1 MQDLIRDLYRKYAP
15 NENIDDKIKYVEEN
29 YGDDVS
35 AFVNDFYSKYEP
47 SKLNQDTVDYINE
60 NYLTPKPDYSRFTG
74 TVPEISTMQDIV
86 STTPNV
92 DMQGKPI
99 KASYEQMRDI
109 KGISQYDELKQAAQ
123 VVFSPTALAAEVRGD
138 TDFLDVDES
147 FKIALSTPVA
157 WLSDARKSIKYKS
170 ELFDRYGIGFLSAD
184 ISKEERKEIETK
196 VNAQELADFY
206 SPTMPAFLQPLNK
219 LTSMSKPVKKYQE
232 QVQKDITKYDGD
244 IISALGKGNLF
255 DAGSQIV
262 NGMIQTAPTLVAA
275 AGGAPALLTMG
286 AGMYGSKF
294 EEVFKDNPNKTVG
307 LAMLNAGS
315 TAAVEVA
322 GGLVTQRLLFG
333 TGIFAK
339 GAGKKAVENLT
350 KGSVGR
356 LVNTITTAG
365 LEGAEEL
372 AVEMTAEIID
382 RLTLKDQSYGD
393 IYNDIG
399 KIMRDKSDAF
409 ILGVAMGGTTSTMQ
423 NLMTSESA
431 LQEHAINLF
440 MSKADRDYL
449 TKKAD
454 NINKLQ
460 VTLNEA
466 KTEDGKKI
474 IENKIEKEV
483 SDILNKRRKIQNNLK
498 NLKQEELINLGNLT
512 DKRLNKIKDYKSE
525 TNEEVKS
532 EIKKE
537 IDQLARSSSNI
548 FNSTTKRRLNENIK
562 FARKNK
568 RPDEVV
574 VYDNTD
580 EFQDVYDSAD
590 PKESID
596 VSGVDGFYLNGVLHI
611 NRTASIETGAIS
623 VGSHELLHDIV
634 KNVIRDANGN
644 ITPSGIALINNFR
657 KQLSAKEIKI
667 VQDRIDKNYRYN
679 EDGTEKAF
687 EDYAEEYLNIF
698 HDAIVKKDIKYNAT
712 DGAWWKGVAGNFS
725 SIFKRFGYDN
735 ASFKTGKSAYNFLL
749 DYSDR
754 ASRGEDISDLVN
766 KLKEEGRELDA
777 QIEDTNPRDTDKLN
791 DLKNKRKDKRQE
803 VREAIAQQ
811 DIQKS
816 VTSSNES
823 EINKLGKNVTKEQW
837 DAGKADEAIEELY
850 DRLDGLVKSKIPR
863 NQPPGFSAEDFV
875 SETIFELIPHIRNF
889 NPEVNDSLSGWI
901 NSQLSNKIG
910 NVFRKGTAGT
920 KDVFETDITEARKVA
935 AEETAGPEVTT
946 KPKARQIDPLDL
958 ARDTKLK
965 EKYTKDIDVKIKD
978 LDVDKLT
985 FKNLKDLS
993 ADNTAKI
1000 FEVPA
1005 KKITDPTANL
1015 TKQEKENA
1023 LKFIRAN
1030 ALDLIS
1036 LLPEGAV
1043 VEAATEKL
1051 IGTSTGVPK
1060 SLLNKFYD
1068 KQPRI
1073 TKGAGLSP
1081 YKLKENI
1088 SKKQFLEAFGIV
1100 EGKKSTDFGPRTPE
1114 AQAVKA
1120 MMSLYGKLATNTAV
1134 RQNLKDKVSKEKLQD
1149 IAAGKNI
1156 IQLSVSQAKENINKL
1171 IGKPLDIT
1179 NSNHIS
1185 RIGRFFRETMP
1196 KYMNPA
1202 IILGRPSLLS
1212 PGNKVTTAFKRK
1224 FFFITN
1230 PLKGQTSDIIKKN
1243 NDAVAAGE
1251 INSIEEIKEE
1261 AYNNY
1266 TTPES
1271 KIKAEDERLIKVA
1284 LSTKTSN
1291 KGDINKIKKNIDAT
1305 ADHNKGVGK
1314 LMNNILNIYKGEGD
1328 KALPEIYEILYHT
1341 DNNTSISRNAANVVG
1356 GQKKYEGSL
1365 TEEHKYQ
1372 AIVWTQRAIEAMKNG
1387 TLDGF
1392 LKWSQTNYTQIVLD
1406 EKNDGFANKKYGD
1419 WNAKFDEHPVL
1430 KKAMDE
1436 AIKTGNFDNVPDTDI
1451 RYYNDSFYLNPN
1463 NIIEF
1468 GKTHAQ
1474 KYKVVVSKAFEND
1487 PDVIKKQAEIIF
1499 KITSKQDIDFDPQAE
1514 IDKFIADK
1522 AKDIADARSKNY
1534 ADFDFLFESMT
1545 LEEQVKAFRNID
1557 KALELARDF
1566 TSPEKGISLFD
1577 FDQTLANTKE
1587 KVKFEMPDGTQGE
1600 LSAQQFAEQAEKLE
1614 EKGATFDFSNFDKVK
1629 GATKGPFFELAQK
1642 IKGKFGNKDIFIL
1655 TARPGAA
1662 SPAIK
1667 AFLKS
1672 VGLDI
1677 KLENI
1682 IGLEDGRPAAKA
1694 NFVIEKAAEGYNNFF
1709 FGDDV
1714 YNNVKMVQ
1722 DVLDVVDVKRDVQQA
1737 NIQLSKTLDSDFNEI
1752 LSDNTGIDPNATFS
1766 DATARVRGANKDS
1779 FFKNIFIP
1787 YSAEDFMGLM
1797 YPLLGK
1803 GKKGDSQKEFFKKNL
1818 IDPFA
1823 RATRNMNAAKQKIV
1837 NEYDKLKKDYKDVKK
1852 KLLKATDYNNYTLDQ
1867 AIRVYIMDKNNID
1880 IPGLSKRDKSALLK
1894 IVNENQRFVEYGD
1907 QVANIAGLEEGYI
1920 IPDGSSWLASTIE
1933 SDLRDVNVR
1942 VNRAKYLKEWKQ
1954 NVDIIFSEK
1963 NLNKLQALYG
1973 NNYREA
1979 LEDIL
1984 YRMEI
1989 GSNRVQGQ
1997 NRLVNG
2003 FTEWINNSVGT
2014 IMFFNRRSAILQTLS
2029 TLNFINWSDNNPLK
2043 FAQAVANFPQ
2053 YAKDFATIFNS
2064 DMLKERRRGLQTDVS
2079 ASEIVNQAAGS
2090 KDKFNALVS
2099 YMLRRGFVF
2108 TQMAD
2113 SFAIASGG
2121 AAFYRNRLN
2130 TYKKQGLSETE
2141 AKDKAFQDF
2150 QETSEVSQ
2158 QSARPDLISQQQAG
2172 PLGRFILA
2180 FQNTPM
2186 QYTRLIKKAAL
2197 DLKNGRGD
2205 AKTNI
2210 SKILYYGAI
2219 QNFIFSALQS
2229 ALFSIAFEDEEE
2241 EKDKEKYA
2249 RVANS
2254 MADTIL
2260 RGTGVYGAAASTLK
2274 NMALQFVRQ
2283 EKKGSRAD
2291 HAYTILEGVNLSPTI
2306 GSKVRK
2312 VYSATQAIKFN
2323 RDEISK
2329 KGFHIDNPLYEAV
2342 ANTVSAGTNVPLDR
2356 ALRDVQNARA
2366 ALDKNNKAWQR
2377 IALVL
2382 GWNTWDLGIDNKPK
2396 KLAKKKK
2403 GEKGSNILW

>member
-29 YGDDVS
+29 YGNDVS

-47 SKLNQDTVDYINE
+47 SKLNQDTVDHINK
-60 NYLTPKPDYSRFTG
+60 NYLTPKPDYSKFTMSA
-74 TVPEISTMQDIV
+74 VPKISTMQDIV

-92 DMQGKPI
+92 NRQGKPI

-109 KGISQYDELKQAAQ
+109 KSISQYDELKQAAQ

-138 TDFLDVDES
+138 TDFIDVDES
-147 FKIALSTPVA
+147 FKIALSTPLA

-170 ELFDRYGIGFLSAD
+170 ELFDRYSDGKFGIPNFLLAD
-184 ISKEERKEIETK
+184 ISEEERKEIETK

-232 QVQKDITKYDGD
+232 QVQKNITKYDGD

-365 LEGAEEL
+365 LEGTEEL

-399 KIMRDKSDAF
+399 KITRDKSDAF

-449 TKKAD
+449 TKRAD

-483 SDILNKRRKIQNNLK
+483 GDILNKRRKIQNNLK
-498 NLKQEELINLGNLT
+498 NLKQEELTNLGNLT

-537 IDQLARSSSNI
+537 IDQLARGSSNI

-777 QIEDTNPRDTDKLN
+777 QIEDTNPRDTNKLN
-791 DLKNKRKDKRQE
+791 DLKNKRKDKKQE

-823 EINKLGKNVTKEQW
+823 EINKLGKNTTKEQW

-920 KDVFETDITEARKVA
+920 KDDFETDITEARKVA
-935 AEETAGPEVTT
+935 AEETALPEVTE
-946 KPKARQIDPLDL
+946 KPKARKINPIDL
-958 ARDTKLK
+958 ARDENIK
-965 EKYTKDIDVKIKD
+965 EDFINDIASKIPG
-978 LDVDKLT
+978 LDIENLT
-985 FKNLKDLS
+985 FKNVKDLS
-993 ADNTAKI
+993 AENTARV
-1000 FEVPA
+1000 FEVPS

-1030 ALDLIS
+1030 AVDLIS

-1043 VEAATEKL
+1043 TEAATEKL
-1051 IGTSTGVPK
+1051 IGTSTGVAK
-1060 SLLNKFYD
+1060 SLLNKFYT
-1068 KQPRI
+1068 KQARI

-1081 YKLKENI
+1081 YKLKDNI
-1088 SKKQFLEAFGIV
+1088 TKKEFLEAFGIV

-1120 MMSLYGKLATNTAV
+1120 MMSLYGKLATNTVLRNELVKNKEYEQSVRNIAAGKSEIQLSNSQFTTGKSRITELLNKLKLNQLKNTDTSDIKLLKGIVLDVLSQTSIPMEKLLSAGSFANAGKDLKRSQKYGWFFTSDQRAKLRRDAIKNQIKSNAKLDTNIGTALQSSVYTNNAIQNNEKHLDYINENYKGTESLLKTFNEIAKTPKGNQAIAAIMSTSSRGTGHFMRQLAIVRGYDSTLNNLKKPDADEHVLTNKIATSIAYEVGVVKGKFKEVANFFKESYYRIGIKRTDDNKVTAAGYKEVMPKFYMDKLQEAIKSGDFTNMPDVLIRYFNPEVNAKDGGINPFDLIVDGKSVAEKYGFNFKGKPTQDVISLAQDLIHKQIIGQIKAKDAV
-1134 RQNLKDKVSKEKLQD
+1134 RVFDAIADNYVSKEKN
-1149 IAAGKNI
+1149 KNAN
-1156 IQLSVSQAKENINKL
+1156 LVLASKTINN
-1171 IGKPLDIT
+1171 KP
-1179 NSNHIS
+1179 N
-1185 RIGRFFRETMP
+1185 
-1196 KYMNPA
+1196 
-1202 IILGRPSLLS
+1202 
-1212 PGNKVTTAFKRK
+1212 
-1224 FFFITN
+1224 
-1230 PLKGQTSDIIKKN
+1230 QTSDQVEDQLKVIDNAISFSRTFN
-1243 NDAVAAGE
+1243 N
-1251 INSIEEIKEE
+1251 
-1261 AYNNY
+1261 
-1266 TTPES
+1266 
-1271 KIKAEDERLIKVA
+1271 
-1284 LSTKTSN
+1284 
-1291 KGDINKIKKNIDAT
+1291 
-1305 ADHNKGVGK
+1305 
-1314 LMNNILNIYKGEGD
+1314 
-1328 KALPEIYEILYHT
+1328 
-1341 DNNTSISRNAANVVG
+1341 
-1356 GQKKYEGSL
+1356 
-1365 TEEHKYQ
+1365 
-1372 AIVWTQRAIEAMKNG
+1372 
-1387 TLDGF
+1387 
-1392 LKWSQTNYTQIVLD
+1392 
-1406 EKNDGFANKKYGD
+1406 
-1419 WNAKFDEHPVL
+1419 
-1430 KKAMDE
+1430 
-1436 AIKTGNFDNVPDTDI
+1436 
-1451 RYYNDSFYLNPN
+1451 
-1463 NIIEF
+1463 
-1468 GKTHAQ
+1468 
-1474 KYKVVVSKAFEND
+1474 
-1487 PDVIKKQAEIIF
+1487 
-1499 KITSKQDIDFDPQAE
+1499 
-1514 IDKFIADK
+1514 
-1522 AKDIADARSKNY
+1522 
-1534 ADFDFLFESMT
+1534 
-1545 LEEQVKAFRNID
+1545 
-1557 KALELARDF
+1557 
-1566 TSPEKGISLFD
+1566 PEKGISVFD

-1587 KVKFEMPDGTQGE
+1587 KVLFEMPDGKKGK
-1600 LSAQQFAEQAEKLE
+1600 LNAQQFAEQAELLE
-1614 EKGATFDFSNFDKVK
+1614 KQGATFDFSQFEKVK

-1655 TARPGAA
+1655 TARPQSAA
-1662 SPAIK
+1662 PAIHK
-1667 AFLKS
+1667 FLKG
-1672 VGLDI
+1672 VGLNVKI
-1677 KLENI
+1677 KNITGLEN
-1682 IGLEDGRPAAKA
+1682 GNPEAKA
-1694 NFVIEKAAEGYNNFF
+1694 QFILDKVADGYNNFF
-1709 FGDDV
+1709 FGDDA
-1714 YNNVKMVQ
+1714 YKNVKAVQ
-1722 DVLDVVDVKRDVQQA
+1722 DVLSQVDVKYDVQQA
-1737 NIQLSKTLDSDFNEI
+1737 KAQLSKSLDNDFNEI
-1752 LSDNTGIDPNATFS
+1752 LSENTGIDPNATFS
-1766 DATARVRGANKDS
+1766 DATARVRGANQDS

-1803 GKKGDSQKEFFKKNL
+1803 GKKGDSQKKFFKKNL

-1823 RATRNMNAAKQKIV
+1823 RATRDMNAAKQKIV
-1837 NEYDKLKKDYKDVKK
+1837 NQYDQLKKDYKDVKK
-1852 KLLKATDYNNYTLDQ
+1852 KLLKATDYNNYTFDQ

-1880 IPGLSKRDKSALLK
+1880 IPGLSKRDKAALLK
-1894 IVNENQRFVEYGD
+1894 MVNDNQRLVEYGD
-1907 QVANIAGLEEGYI
+1907 QVANIAGLETGYI

-1954 NVDIIFSEK
+1954 NVDIIFSEN

-1989 GSNRVQGQ
+1989 GSNRTQGQ
-1997 NRLVNG
+1997 NKLVND

-2043 FAQAVANFPQ
+2043 FAKAIGNFPQ

-2090 KDKFNALVS
+2090 KNKFNALVS

-2130 TYKKQGLSETE
+2130 TYKKQGLSENE

-2219 QNFIFSALQS
+2219 QNFIFSALQN
-2229 ALFSIAFEDEEE
+2229 ALFSMAFEDEDE
-2241 EKDKEKYA
+2241 EKDKQKYA
-2249 RVANS
+2249 RVANN

-2274 NMALQFVRQ
+2274 NMALQFVKQ

-2291 HAYTILEGVNLSPTI
+2291 HAYTILEGINLSPTI
-2306 GSKVRK
+2306 GSKLRK

-2329 KGFHIDNPLYEAV
+2329 KGFHIDNPVYEAV
-2342 ANTVSAGTNVPLDR
+2342 ANTVSAATNVPLDR
-2356 ALRDVQNARA
+2356 ALKDVQNARA

-2382 GWNTWDLGIDNKPK
+2382 GWNTWDVGIDNKPK

-2403 GEKGSNILW
+2403 GKKGSNILW